1 MCDEYYWFLWQI
13 LFYHWHRKC
22 DIFDK
27 QGGEADQLPGPGMRV
42 SQGHPWDNHW
52 IISHGLCEKR
62 QASHFPPIWVWVNT
76 YRYIFSGM
84 NIHLP
89 AILGFTRYQGFD
101 PSPFEKP
108 WCCQVPCDLHYLLIR
123 FFVLNYLRQPPKVGE
138 SKATWWYEYPNYR
151 TFTFMLIISKK
162 SSIALSTCSNHWK
175 AAHPAVK
182 NLMTEA
188 DTDGLQ
194 PLHIA
199 AAGG

>member
-89 AILGFTRYQGFD
+89 AILGFNRYQGFD
-101 PSPFEKP
+101 PSPFEDMWIGYVNHFLKNRCLQVKLQMRLPVFLAVEDGDSTDSLETPLGLP
-108 WCCQVPCDLHYLLIR
+108 WDSLGTSGLWL
-123 FFVLNYLRQPPKVGE
+123 FVMTMQWQAAHSSQH
-138 SKATWWYEYPNYR
+138 SKA
-151 TFTFMLIISKK
+151 L
-162 SSIALSTCSNHWK
+162 
-175 AAHPAVK
+175 
-182 NLMTEA
+182 TE
-188 DTDGLQ
+188 T
-194 PLHIA
+194 
-199 AAGG
+199 